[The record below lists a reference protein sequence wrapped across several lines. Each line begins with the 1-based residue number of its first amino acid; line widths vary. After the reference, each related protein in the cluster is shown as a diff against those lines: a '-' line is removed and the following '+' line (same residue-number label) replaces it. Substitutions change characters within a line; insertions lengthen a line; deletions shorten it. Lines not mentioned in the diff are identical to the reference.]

1 MISLLSGDN
10 RSVGHQREVDPGV
23 GHQVGLELSQINV
36 KSAVKS
42 QGGGDGGYDLS
53 HQSVQVGV
61 GGTFD
66 VEVAAADVVDSL
78 VVDHEGTVGVLKG
91 GVCGKDGVIRLDN
104 GGGDLRGGV
113 DSELQFALL
122 TVVHTQSLQE
132 ERCESRPS
140 TSTEGVEDEESLKSG
155 TLVSKFPDS
164 VQAKIDDLLSNSVVS
179 SSVVVGSVLLA
190 SDELFRVEELS
201 VGSSPHFVNYSRLQ
215 VQEHSSRDVFSS
227 SSLAEEGVEGI
238 ITTSNSLVRGHLSIR
253 LDTVLETVEFPTC
266 ITDLYS
272 SLSKVY

>member
-1 MISLLSGDN
+1 M
-10 RSVGHQREVDPGV
+10 
-23 GHQVGLELSQINV
+23 
-36 KSAVKS
+36 
-42 QGGGDGGYDLS
+42 
-53 HQSVQVGV
+53 
-61 GGTFD
+61 
-66 VEVAAADVVDSL
+66 
-78 VVDHEGTVGVLKG
+78 LKG
-91 GVCGKDGVIRLDN
+91 GVCGKDGVIGFDN

-113 DSELQFALL
+113 DSKLQFALL

-140 TSTEGVEDEESLKSG
+140 SSTKGVENKESLKSG

-164 VQAKIDDLLSNSVVS
+164 VQAEIYDLLADSVVS
-179 SSVVVGSVLLA
+179 ASVVVGSILLA

-215 VQEHSSRDVFSS
+215 VQEHSSGDVFSS
-227 SSLAEEGVEGI
+227 SSLAKEGVEGI
-238 ITTSNSLVRGHLSIR
+238 VTTSNSLVRGHLSIR
-253 LDTVLETVEFPTC
+253 LDTVLETVEFPAG